1 MRYHDHRPGP
11 ARHVTRRTARG
22 TDRGTA
28 RHNLEQAVRHAVKH
42 TVKHTVK
49 HAVKHAARGALLLAA
64 AAAAAAGALSGGTA
78 DAGARSEPWR
88 PSPPSSAPGARG
100 EPWPPSPRPVPSPTT
115 SDPFARGRQLYRA
128 TCAGCHGQDGGGSQ
142 NGPSLRDAGP
152 ADVDYQVSSGRMPL
166 PAPDAVPR
174 RGKPAF
180 GRRDIDALIAYV
192 STLGRGE
199 PIPRVAPG
207 DVRLGA
213 TLYLQN
219 CASCHSASAVGAA
232 LPDGRYA
239 PSLMY
244 PSPTQIA
251 EAIRIGPGTMPEFS
265 QGTLSDAEVN
275 SIIGYILALRR
286 TDDRGGAK
294 LGGVGPV
301 AEGLVAWVFGIGL
314 LLIVIRLLGKR
325 AR

>member
-1 MRYHDHRPGP
+1 MRYHDRRPGP
-11 ARHVTRRTARG
+11 ARRVTRRTARG
-22 TDRGTA
+22 TARGAA
-28 RHNLEQAVRHAVKH
+28 RHTLEQAVRHAAKH
-42 TVKHTVK
+42 T
-49 HAVKHAARGALLLAA
+49 VKHAARGALLLAA
-64 AAAAAAGALSGGTA
+64 AAAGAGALSGGPA
-78 DAGARSEPWR
+78 DAGARSEPWPR
-88 PSPPSSAPGARG
+88 SSAPGARG
-100 EPWPPSPRPVPSPTT
+100 EPWPPSPRPVPSPAA

-180 GRRDIDALIAYV
+180 GRHDIDALIAYV

-251 EAIRIGPGTMPEFS
+251 EAIRIGPGTMPRFS
-265 QGTLSDAEVN
+265 QRTLSDAEVN

>member
-1 MRYHDHRPGP
+1 MRYHDHRLGP
-11 ARHVTRRTARG
+11 ARHVTRRTVRGAAR
-22 TDRGTA
+22 DTA
-28 RHNLEQAVRHAVKH
+28 RHTLGQAVRHAAKH
-42 TVKHTVK
+42 T
-49 HAVKHAARGALLLAA
+49 VKHAARGALLLVVAA
-64 AAAAAAGALSGGTA
+64 AGAGALSGGPA
-78 DAGARSEPWR
+78 DAGARSEPWPR
-88 PSPPSSAPGARG
+88 SSAPGARS
-100 EPWPPSPRPVPSPTT
+100 EPWPPSPRPVPSPVTN
-115 SDPFARGRQLYRA
+115 DPFARGRQLYRA

-180 GRRDIDALIAYV
+180 GRHDIDALIAYV

-244 PSPTQIA
+244 PSSTQIA
-251 EAIRIGPGTMPEFS
+251 EAIRIGPGTMPQFS

>member
-11 ARHVTRRTARG
+11 ARHVTRRTVRGAAR
-22 TDRGTA
+22 DTA
-28 RHNLEQAVRHAVKH
+28 RHTLGQAVRHAAKH
-42 TVKHTVK
+42 T
-49 HAVKHAARGALLLAA
+49 VKHAARGALLLVVAA
-64 AAAAAAGALSGGTA
+64 AGAGALSGGPA
-78 DAGARSEPWR
+78 DAGARSEPWPR
-88 PSPPSSAPGARG
+88 SSAPGARS
-100 EPWPPSPRPVPSPTT
+100 EPWPPSPRPVPSSVTN
-115 SDPFARGRQLYRA
+115 DPFARGRQLYRA

-180 GRRDIDALIAYV
+180 GRHDIDALIAYV

-244 PSPTQIA
+244 PSSTQIA
-251 EAIRIGPGTMPEFS
+251 EAIRIGPGTMPQFS